1 MFFGALLSDTRDVLF
16 LENIGN
22 AGWLEDICMNFQWNL
37 MLWLW
42 LDFVSPFSPLIS
54 LCIRLHEP
62 LLLSTC
68 PLEVADFGD
77 LEDQWHIRKRDVK
90 RDLLSFCGKSMLIT
104 QRLALLN
111 PSAKLSTLESMML
124 ENQSLSCALRSL
136 RTRASWKGRTCLSSC
151 VQVEYKC
158 LLLGGCRLWDLN
170 VVIDGL
176 VYEEGINVCVYF
188 YLPFQMHMQGAKPAL
203 WRADI
208 RRVSAGYPPS
218 GGVLRRSPPDGFS
231 VTSRMQKRP
240 KTSSSPTFSD
250 CFPIFNKIPKNF

>member
-1 MFFGALLSDTRDVLF
+1 
-16 LENIGN
+16 
-22 AGWLEDICMNFQWNL
+22 
-37 MLWLW
+37 
-42 LDFVSPFSPLIS
+42 
-54 LCIRLHEP
+54 
-62 LLLSTC
+62 
-68 PLEVADFGD
+68 
-77 LEDQWHIRKRDVK
+77 
-90 RDLLSFCGKSMLIT
+90 
-104 QRLALLN
+104 
-111 PSAKLSTLESMML
+111 MML

-136 RTRASWKGRTCLSSC
+136 TRVSWKGRTCLSSC

-208 RRVSAGYPPS
+208 RRISA
-218 GGVLRRSPPDGFS
+218 VRRSPPDGFF

-240 KTSSSPTFSD
+240 KTSSSPTFS
-250 CFPIFNKIPKNF
+250 